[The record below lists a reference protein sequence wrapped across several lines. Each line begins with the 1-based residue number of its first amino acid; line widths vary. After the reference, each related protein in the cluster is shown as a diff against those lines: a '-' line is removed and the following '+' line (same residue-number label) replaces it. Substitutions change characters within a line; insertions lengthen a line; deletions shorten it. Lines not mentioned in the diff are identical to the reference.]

1 MEITGLLI
9 VISIISLSLNLIRL
23 LIPHLHKLYEYQPQ
37 PQPRK
42 RQRRYGD
49 DVYQLEDKLLTLLRG
64 DGAAA
69 KRLLRLSRQ
78 QYPGRNAKW
87 HVEKVIWDLERD
99 RY

>member
-9 VISIISLSLNLIRL
+9 VLSIISLSLQLIRL
-23 LIPHLHKLYEYQPQ
+23 LAPSLEKLYQF
-37 PQPRK
+37 QPRK
-42 RQRRYGD
+42 RKRRYGD

-78 QYPGRNAKW
+78 RYPGRNAKW

>member
-37 PQPRK
+37 PRK
-42 RQRRYGD
+42 RKRRYGD
-49 DVYQLEDKLLTLLRG
+49 DIYQLEDKLLTLLRG

>member
-23 LIPHLHKLYEYQPQ
+23 LIPCLHNLYEFK
-37 PQPRK
+37 PRK
-42 RQRRYGD
+42 RKRRYGD
-49 DVYQLEDKLLTLLRG
+49 DVYELEAKLLTLLRG
-64 DGAAA
+64 DGGTA

-78 QYPGRNAKW
+78 RYPGRNAKW